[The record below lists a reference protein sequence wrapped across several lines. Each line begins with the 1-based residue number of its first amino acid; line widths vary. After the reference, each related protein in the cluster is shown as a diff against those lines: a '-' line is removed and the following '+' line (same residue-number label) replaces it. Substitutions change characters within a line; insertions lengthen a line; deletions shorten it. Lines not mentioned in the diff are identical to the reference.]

1 MIIFALGFVFGAWLL
16 QQQPVLPDVFIGLQA
31 SLILASSLYIFIKF
45 QNAIELKKHSLKK
58 ISLLIVAAVLG
69 F

>member
-16 QQQPVLPDVFIGLQA
+16 QQQPILPNIFIALEAALILVA
-31 SLILASSLYIFIKF
+31 SLYVFIKF
-45 QNAIELKKHSLKK
+45 QHAIELKKHSLKK